1 MKFFSEYGY
10 GPIRGMFSI
19 DHLIFTLSAII
30 FLIILL
36 LLTFKKSKQEIDKYI
51 KYIFIFVFVA
61 EILKIIWNFV
71 VRENLE
77 LINWIPLYFCSLFIY
92 ASGMY
97 SFGKGIVKE
106 IGYLWITYGQ
116 IIGGIVF
123 IFFPASSVGIQP
135 LCHVLTLHSWIYHL
149 LTTYTG
155 IILIIKNLNTFKF
168 SDIKLYSITIL
179 GAELFVYL
187 FNLVF
192 KTNLMFINEP
202 GVIAPLQYV
211 VDVFKDFY
219 PLIIGLF
226 QGLGTFI
233 LSYWIILLIRKI
245 YNKDLGIS

>member
-123 IFFPASSVGIQP
+123 IFFPASSVGLAQ
-135 LCHVLTLHSWIYHL
+135 
-149 LTTYTG
+149 
-155 IILIIKNLNTFKF
+155 KF
-168 SDIKLYSITIL
+168 
-179 GAELFVYL
+179 VW
-187 FNLVF
+187 VF
-192 KTNLMFINEP
+192 P
-202 GVIAPLQYV
+202 
-211 VDVFKDFY
+211 
-219 PLIIGLF
+219 
-226 QGLGTFI
+226 
-233 LSYWIILLIRKI
+233 
-245 YNKDLGIS
+245 